1 MSQVRVAGLGRP
13 ALGAEPRPGRL
24 ARAGRRS
31 RSNIGLTIG
40 CFLLALLVVTC
51 LGAPLIVSHGP
62 AQQGPDILAPPSSAH
77 LFGTDQYGRGILSR
91 TLYGGRIDLLIG
103 VVLVGVAM
111 TLGTL
116 AGLIAGWFGGWI
128 DTIIMR
134 ISDIGF
140 AFPFL
145 VLIICMVGLRGP
157 GLSSLFLAV
166 SLVAWIFYAR
176 LVRTEMVVL
185 KDTNYIRSARLS
197 DFSTLRILLRHVLP
211 NVMGQVVVYAT
222 SDFVYAVLL
231 GASVS
236 YLGLGVQPPTAEW
249 GAMVQQGQNFITTQ
263 WWLALFPGLAIIYL
277 GLAFSLIGDGLA
289 DIMRTGDWSD

>member
-1 MSQVRVAGLGRP
+1 MSQVRIAGLGQQ
-13 ALGAEPRPGRL
+13 ALGTRTSPGRL

-31 RSNIGLTIG
+31 RSHIGLTAG
-40 CFLLALLVVTC
+40 CALLGLLVIAC
-51 LGAPLIVSHGP
+51 LAAPLIVGHSP
-62 AQQGPDILAPPSSAH
+62 TQQGPDILAPPSATH
-77 LFGTDQYGRGILSR
+77 LFGTDQYGRDILSR

-116 AGLIAGWFGGWI
+116 IGLSAGWFGGWI
-128 DTIIMR
+128 DTTIMR

-145 VLIICMVGLRGP
+145 VLIICIVGLRGP

-176 LVRTEMVVL
+176 LVRTEVLVL

-197 DFSTLRILLRHVLP
+197 DFSTPRILLRHVLP
-211 NVMGQVVVYAT
+211 NVMGQVLVYAT

-236 YLGLGVQPPTAEW
+236 YLGLGVQPPTPEW
-249 GAMVQQGQNFITTQ
+249 GAMVQAGQDFVTTQ

>member
-1 MSQVRVAGLGRP
+1 VSQAQSSAGALAVSAGIAGRLSRVRRVSRANRGLVAGCILLG
-13 ALGAEPRPGRL
+13 
-24 ARAGRRS
+24 
-31 RSNIGLTIG
+31 
-40 CFLLALLVVTC
+40 LLVVCC
-51 LGAPLIVSHGP
+51 LGAPLFTSYGP
-62 AQQGPDILAPPSSAH
+62 DQLSSDILAPPSAAH
-77 LFGTDQYGRGILSR
+77 LFGTDQYGRDILAR

-103 VVLVGVAM
+103 CVLVGVAM
-111 TLGTL
+111 TAGTL
-116 AGLIAGWFGGWI
+116 IGLVAGWFGGWI

-145 VLIICMVGLRGP
+145 VLIICIVGLRGP
-157 GLSSLFLAV
+157 GLSSLFIAV
-166 SLVAWIFYAR
+166 SMVAWIFYAR
-176 LVRTEMVVL
+176 LVRTEVLVL

-197 DFSTLRILLRHVLP
+197 DFSTIRILLRHVLP
-211 NVMGQVVVYAT
+211 NILGQVLVYAS

-236 YLGLGVQPPTAEW
+236 YLGLGVQPPTPEW
-249 GAMVQQGQNFITTQ
+249 GAMVSNGQSFITVQ

-289 DIMRTGDWSD
+289 DVLRTGRLE

>member
-1 MSQVRVAGLGRP
+1 MSEVQIAGLGRQT
-13 ALGAEPRPGRL
+13 LGVHPRPRGL
-24 ARAGRRS
+24 GRAGRRI
-31 RSNIGLTIG
+31 RSHISLTAG
-40 CFLLALLVVTC
+40 CLLLALLVIAC
-51 LGAPLIVSHGP
+51 LAAPLIVRYGP
-62 AQQGPDILAPPSSAH
+62 NQQGPDILVPPSAAH
-77 LFGTDQYGRGILSR
+77 LFGTDQYGRDILSR
-91 TLYGGRIDLLIG
+91 TLYGGRVDLLIG

-116 AGLIAGWFGGWI
+116 IGLIAGWYGGWL

-145 VLIICMVGLRGP
+145 VLIICIVGLRGP

-166 SLVAWIFYAR
+166 SIVAWIFYTR
-176 LVRTEMVVL
+176 LVRTEVLVL

-197 DFSTLRILLRHVLP
+197 DFSTFRILLRHVLP
-211 NVMGQVVVYAT
+211 NVIGQVLVYAS

-236 YLGLGVQPPTAEW
+236 YLGLGVQPPTPEW
-249 GAMVQQGQNFITTQ
+249 GAMVQEGQNFITTQ